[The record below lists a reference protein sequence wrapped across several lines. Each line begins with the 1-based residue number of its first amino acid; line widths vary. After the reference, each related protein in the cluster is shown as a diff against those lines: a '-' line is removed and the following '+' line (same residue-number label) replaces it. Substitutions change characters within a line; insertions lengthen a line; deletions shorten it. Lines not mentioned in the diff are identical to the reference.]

1 MIIGLDTLKEL
12 IKEKRTLRKILKD
25 YCITFKFNKNFDI
38 DVSGD
43 TVGLQYRIRSNTD
56 MCADLMRVY
65 KKQMLRRYKAVCR
78 AIKYALKEIEVEV

>member
-1 MIIGLDTLKEL
+1 MIIDLDTLKEL

-43 TVGLQYRIRSNTD
+43 TVGLQYRIHSNTD
-56 MCADLMRVY
+56 MCADLTRVY

-78 AIKYALKEIEVEV
+78 AIKYALKDIDKEV